1 MKGKAWATLA
11 LASAAAGCAGPTVSS
26 HAEVTDS
33 LRVSAVVL
41 EPVRGAAAEE
51 VSALGSR
58 LAAITL
64 DAVSGEALVFAGSE
78 VTVLHPDR
86 RDWTANAAVPL
97 LRAAGVRPESAVVVQ
112 ARVESAQAQSQQEVR
127 GASGSAVGAAAELH
141 WRARVEVLQPSTGR
155 LLVETTAEAR
165 TDPFARGGTEAAT
178 LQPAGV
184 LERAAR
190 EALAQLSSSWAAP
203 RPAQGPRLTTWTAV
217 PAPEGRLVHG
227 LEAEVLRLQLL
238 LTANPG
244 LDEEEAARLA
254 RLPAGVLVRTSALG
268 FRLRPGDLVLSI
280 DGTLAHA
287 AALARVRYATSPSVL
302 EVRSPDGRLRRVN
315 FP

>member
-1 MKGKAWATLA
+1 VSARAWAALA
-11 LASAAAGCAGPTVSS
+11 LASAAAGCAGAPVST
-26 HAEVTDS
+26 HAAVADS

-41 EPVRGAAAEE
+41 EPVRGATAEE
-51 VSALGSR
+51 VAALDSR
-58 LAAITL
+58 LVAITL
-64 DAVSGEALVFAGSE
+64 DAVSGEALVFAGAE
-78 VTVLHPDR
+78 VKVLHPNR
-86 RDWTANAAVPL
+86 RDWTANA
-97 LRAAGVRPESAVVVQ
+97 E
-112 ARVESAQAQSQQEVR
+112 AQSQQEVR

-141 WRARVEVLQPSTGR
+141 WRATVEVFQPSTGL
-155 LLVETTAEAR
+155 LLVETTAEAQ

-190 EALAQLSSSWAAP
+190 EALAQLSSAWAAP
-203 RPAQGPRLTTWTAV
+203 RPAQGPRLSTWTAV
-217 PAPEGRLVHG
+217 PAPEGRLAHG

-254 RLPAGVLVRTSALG
+254 RLPAGVLVRASDLG

-280 DGTLAHA
+280 DGTLANA
-287 AALARVRYATSPSVL
+287 AALARVRYATSPTVL
-302 EVRSPDGRLRRVN
+302 EVRSPEGRLRRVN